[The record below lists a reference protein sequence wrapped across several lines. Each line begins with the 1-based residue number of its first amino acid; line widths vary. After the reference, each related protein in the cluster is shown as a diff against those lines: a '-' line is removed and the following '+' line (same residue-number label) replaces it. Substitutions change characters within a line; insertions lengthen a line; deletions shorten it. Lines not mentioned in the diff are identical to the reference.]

1 MMIFDDRKACTKWI
15 HNHANDK
22 HESLF
27 QIKSE
32 SGNKRAVFRCSN
44 SNERRREVAD
54 QERKA
59 LIKKRETAAGEDL
72 GFGDWQNSATPITA
86 DPSPPVAG
94 SSTESNRADG
104 SLPVAESTID
114 SSLPVAESTIES
126 SLSVAK
132 SNMATADGSLPLME
146 SNTVAQSSATTTP
159 VENDFDCRRAIIA
172 RLANGHWEVNME
184 EATSHHGCCF
194 TVARVTTNVI
204 QSRCQDAISSSS
216 SAISYKQMKN
226 TARAHG
232 VAGNASKS
240 TLIRAFNEPQA
251 VLEEE
256 HDDNWVKFVPFVRKC
271 VKEMPGSTIA
281 IKTTYTGDTRV
292 RLFHSSESH
301 SEGYVQLSPVE
312 YAPQPEGEDEDWLP
326 RQVIDEIYGP

>member
-1 MMIFDDRKACTKWI
+1 
-15 HNHANDK
+15 
-22 HESLF
+22 
-27 QIKSE
+27 
-32 SGNKRAVFRCSN
+32 V
-44 SNERRREVAD
+44 VD

-72 GFGDWQNSATPITA
+72 DFGDWQNSATPITA

-94 SSTESNRADG
+94 SSTESNRADA

-114 SSLPVAESTIES
+114 SSLPVAESTNDSSLPVAESTIES
-126 SLSVAK
+126 SLSVAE
-132 SNMATADGSLPLME
+132 SNMTTADGSLPVTE

-216 SAISYKQMKN
+216 SAISYIQMKN

-326 RQVIDEIYGP
+326 RQVIDEMYGP